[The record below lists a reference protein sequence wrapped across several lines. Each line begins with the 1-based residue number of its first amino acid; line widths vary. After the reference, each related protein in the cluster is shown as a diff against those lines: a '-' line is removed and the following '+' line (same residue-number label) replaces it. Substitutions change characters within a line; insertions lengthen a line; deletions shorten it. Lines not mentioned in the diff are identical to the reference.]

1 MFRKI
6 GTGVPKFSI
15 LKIPTFETFGLGGGE
30 WDLPMIESF
39 NTFFSTDNLLWLQL
53 IAAKLFLVL
62 LGTHSDP
69 TRPLEV
75 LGPGFRANI
84 VWFVWVCLFSQ
95 TIFADPPRKWLR
107 AASRDTAESKKCVA
121 RCSRFVRKLWSSQFS
136 THRVYAC
143 FVGWTCFPFSTGYR
157 VCYERWTLIKSTW
170 VWMAGVYL
178 MSRNASALRESWG
191 FCLRDLAEPR
201 SWFES
206 RKGFFF
212 IFICVRWQY
221 FSFVF
226 ILPSLDP
233 VIMTVSC
240 TLKAVLSFLSCQ
252 SFLNL
257 TWIYTYI

>member
-1 MFRKI
+1 M
-6 GTGVPKFSI
+6 
-15 LKIPTFETFGLGGGE
+15 TFGLGGGE

-121 RCSRFVRKLWSSQFS
+121 RCPRFVRKLWSSQFS